1 MLMPPFF
8 RIWTHNACLMFD
20 KDAIN
25 YERERE
31 REREREIHDQ
41 AGTIWDVELF
51 P

>member
-25 YERERE
+25 YERET
-31 REREREIHDQ
+31 EREREIHDQ